1 MTTIRKEHAEPDAGL
16 ARALWRKSTYSGGN
30 GSCVEIAD
38 LGAAVAVRDSK
49 DPDGPKLILT
59 PGQWHSFTDSIKAG
73 NHRL

>member
-38 LGAAVAVRDSK
+38 LGAAVAVPDSK
-49 DPDGPKLILT
+49 EPDGPKLVFAVE
-59 PGQWHSFTDSIKAG
+59 QWRSFTDSIKAG
-73 NHRL
+73 DHRL